1 MMNLIG
7 KIKKYKKIKNR
18 VYKEE
23 KKGFF
28 FLLYKEERIRKGK
41 IEKNTSPPLVEYTIT
56 QNFNQYK

>member
-28 FLLYKEERIRKGK
+28 FFFIKKNELNIKKLKK
-41 IEKNTSPPLVEYTIT
+41 IIFPRGVST
-56 QNFNQYK
+56 QSN

>member
-18 VYKEE
+18 VYTEE

-28 FLLYKEERIRKGK
+28 FLLYKEERIKYKK
-41 IEKNTSPPLVEYTIT
+41 IEKNNLPKKCNYS
-56 QNFNQYK
+56 K